1 MGMFDDLNSTQE
13 STGSGMFAD
22 LQPKGGG
29 ASGGWDAPRKW
40 SDVPMEA
47 LRNTPQSAGHFVG
60 GLANAVMH
68 PIDTL
73 TGLGDAMVGGT
84 RKIAPSLIGV
94 IDKFADPSVINRQNN
109 TANALGG
116 AMKDRYGS
124 MDGVKNTLATDP
136 VGALADLS
144 TVLTGGAAAATKAP
158 MVSSALQK
166 AATLTNPLSVV
177 APAARGLGRVVETPA
192 SAVLGVSTGVGQDTI
207 RNAAKAGFNKDASF
221 MNNISGKTGMS
232 DVLDT
237 VQLNLQNMGAKKAA
251 DYRSGKIDIKNTA
264 AVMVTAELPG
274 FAKPGQKIDVTVS
287 AIGKASN
294 LRGGTLLLTS
304 LRGVDGE
311 IYAISQ
317 GSLAATGIDATA
329 AAGSKVVIGVP
340 TSARIPQGA
349 TVERIV
355 DNPFDKADRVIL
367 NVRDSDFTTTTAIV
381 NVINTRFGADV
392 ARAMDGVTVS
402 LQAPQDLTQ
411 RVAFMSMV
419 ENMDVMPG
427 EPSARVVVNA
437 RTGTVVISRN
447 VRVTAAAVSHG
458 TISVSVAVTNEIS
471 QPGPFSNGTTA
482 AVQNAEVAVSEP
494 NKPMF
499 MFNPGVDLRQIVDAV
514 NQVGAT
520 PSALIAILEALKSAG
535 SLRADLLVI

>member
-1 MGMFDDLNSTQE
+1 MKSWLVLFLTLTLSSGNVLADRIKDLTSVAAMRSNQLIGYGLVVGLN
-13 STGSGMFAD
+13 GSGDGAD
-22 LQPKGGG
+22 VSFT
-29 ASGGWDAPRKW
+29 A
-40 SDVPMEA
+40 
-47 LRNTPQSAGHFVG
+47 QS
-60 GLANAVMH
+60 MK
-68 PIDTL
+68 TL
-73 TGLGDAMVGGT
+73 L
-84 RKIAPSLIGV
+84 
-94 IDKFADPSVINRQNN
+94 NR
-109 TANALGG
+109 
-116 AMKDRYGS
+116 
-124 MDGVKNTLATDP
+124 
-136 VGALADLS
+136 
-144 TVLTGGAAAATKAP
+144 
-158 MVSSALQK
+158 
-166 AATLTNPLSVV
+166 
-177 APAARGLGRVVETPA
+177 
-192 SAVLGVSTGVGQDTI
+192 LGVSLEGPLSDFET
-207 RNAAKAGFNKDASF
+207 AS
-221 MNNISGKTGMS
+221 S
-232 DVLDT
+232 
-237 VQLNLQNMGAKKAA
+237 
-251 DYRSGKIDIKNTA
+251 SGKIDIKNTA

-355 DNPFDKADRVIL
+355 DNPFDKAERVIL

-381 NVINTRFGADV
+381 NVINSRFGADV

-471 QPGPFSNGTTA
+471 QPGAFSGGTTA
-482 AVQNAEVAVSEP
+482 PVQNADVAVSEP
-494 NKPMF
+494 TKPMF

>member
-1 MGMFDDLNSTQE
+1 MKSWLSLFLALSLLSGNASADRIKDLASVAAMRSNQLIGYGLVVGLAGTGDGADVSFTAQSMKTLLNRLGVTLE
-13 STGSGMFAD
+13 GALSDFETTASTG
-22 LQPKGGG
+22 K
-29 ASGGWDAPRKW
+29 
-40 SDVPMEA
+40 V
-47 LRNTPQSAGHFVG
+47 
-60 GLANAVMH
+60 
-68 PIDTL
+68 
-73 TGLGDAMVGGT
+73 
-84 RKIAPSLIGV
+84 
-94 IDKFADPSVINRQNN
+94 
-109 TANALGG
+109 
-116 AMKDRYGS
+116 
-124 MDGVKNTLATDP
+124 
-136 VGALADLS
+136 
-144 TVLTGGAAAATKAP
+144 
-158 MVSSALQK
+158 
-166 AATLTNPLSVV
+166 
-177 APAARGLGRVVETPA
+177 
-192 SAVLGVSTGVGQDTI
+192 
-207 RNAAKAGFNKDASF
+207 
-221 MNNISGKTGMS
+221 
-232 DVLDT
+232 
-237 VQLNLQNMGAKKAA
+237 
-251 DYRSGKIDIKNTA
+251 DIKNTA

-340 TSARIPQGA
+340 TSTRIPQGA

-355 DNPFDKADRVIL
+355 DNPFDKAERVIL

-381 NVINTRFGADV
+381 NVINNRFGADV

-471 QPGPFSNGTTA
+471 QPNAFSGGTTT
-482 AVQNAEVAVSEP
+482 AVQNADVAVSEP

>member
-1 MGMFDDLNSTQE
+1 MKSWLALFLTLTLSSGTVLADRIKDLTSVAAMRSNQLIGYGLVVGLN
-13 STGSGMFAD
+13 GSGDGAD
-22 LQPKGGG
+22 VSFT
-29 ASGGWDAPRKW
+29 A
-40 SDVPMEA
+40 
-47 LRNTPQSAGHFVG
+47 QS
-60 GLANAVMH
+60 MK
-68 PIDTL
+68 TL
-73 TGLGDAMVGGT
+73 L
-84 RKIAPSLIGV
+84 
-94 IDKFADPSVINRQNN
+94 NR
-109 TANALGG
+109 
-116 AMKDRYGS
+116 
-124 MDGVKNTLATDP
+124 
-136 VGALADLS
+136 
-144 TVLTGGAAAATKAP
+144 
-158 MVSSALQK
+158 
-166 AATLTNPLSVV
+166 
-177 APAARGLGRVVETPA
+177 
-192 SAVLGVSTGVGQDTI
+192 LGVSLEGPLSDFET
-207 RNAAKAGFNKDASF
+207 AS
-221 MNNISGKTGMS
+221 S
-232 DVLDT
+232 
-237 VQLNLQNMGAKKAA
+237 
-251 DYRSGKIDIKNTA
+251 SGKIDIKNTA

-355 DNPFDKADRVIL
+355 DNPFDKAERVIL

-381 NVINTRFGADV
+381 NVINNRFGADV

-471 QPGPFSNGTTA
+471 QPGAFSGGTTA
-482 AVQNAEVAVSEP
+482 AVQNADVAVSEP